1 VNGDWALAIDIE
13 AGEHVL
19 VAQGTGKDG
28 NPVGESEPITIIVI
42 PRADIEPPAETPP
55 PVTNS
60 PETPPNSSVCGQGQ
74 IKRDVYVVNYCET
87 LTGISQR
94 LGLTLEQLLSANP
107 EIKDPN
113 LIFPGQRLII
123 P

>member
-1 VNGDWALAIDIE
+1 
-13 AGEHVL
+13 
-19 VAQGTGKDG
+19 
-28 NPVGESEPITIIVI
+28 
-42 PRADIEPPAETPP
+42 
-55 PVTNS
+55 
-60 PETPPNSSVCGQGQ
+60 VCGQGQ